1 MCSDCSQC
9 LLLEIKHKKATLKKD
24 LKKKK
29 KKTTRSGVI
38 LDGIRGAANPEET
51 LSRVF
56 VISSQKKQKQTKQQQ
71 QQQQKRDK
79 ISKRPGIQTS
89 VTLMTS
95 FVHP

>member
-1 MCSDCSQC
+1 MFVVRNQTQ
-9 LLLEIKHKKATLKKD
+9 EGNTEERFE
-24 LKKKK
+24 KKK

-71 QQQQKRDK
+71 QQQQQQQQKRDK
-79 ISKRPGIQTS
+79 ITKRPGIQTS